1 MKFARTLLAVAAAM
15 GLAIVSPVWAQQGP
29 QKPIGPVAV
38 AGIKTTFIYLGN
50 GVPGVLYE
58 PIEPGPKAQIAV
70 LAMHTGAD
78 YLTHSSCT
86 ELSRRGYRVL
96 CEHTS
101 GDKSGN
107 FDTGRLDG
115 SILEASQGVKFLRG
129 YPGVKKV
136 VLWGHSG
143 GGTLMTAYQSIAENG
158 VKVCQDAQKIHKCP
172 DSLAGL
178 PAADGVILG
187 DTNIGL
193 GTLTLL
199 SVDPAVIDNSS
210 GLKLNPALDMYNPQ
224 NGYQPDGTTTYSEAF
239 RRKFFKAQAERNN
252 AIIKLAEERLAAIKS
267 GKGEFKDD
275 EPFFIPGGYIGNN
288 RLHSMDISLM
298 SRSRKPLSLVHAD
311 GSVTNEII
319 QGRRVARPT
328 QNPSAFYRRGAI
340 KTTVEG
346 FLTSYAIRVDADTY
360 GYDADSI
367 RGVQWTST
375 YASPPGNVQ
384 SMSAPLLLLGM
395 TGSYEGWASDL
406 IYELA
411 RSSDKEA
418 AFIDGATHGYTTC
431 KPCEKTPGQFGDT
444 QKTTYDYADK
454 WLSKPGRFL

>member
-1 MKFARTLLAVAAAM
+1 MSHARIVPAFVAALGFAAAPT
-15 GLAIVSPVWAQQGP
+15 LHAQQAQRQPGP
-29 QKPIGPVAV
+29 INV
-38 AGIKTTFIYLGN
+38 AGVKTTFIALGS

-58 PIEPGPKAQIAV
+58 PTAPGPKAQIAV
-70 LAMHTGAD
+70 LVMHSGAD
-78 YLTHSSCT
+78 YLTHSACT
-86 ELSRRGYRVL
+86 ELSKRGYRVL
-96 CEHTS
+96 CENTS
-101 GDKSGN
+101 GDKSGS

-115 SILEASQGVKFLRG
+115 SVQEAGQGVKFLRS
-129 YPGVKKV
+129 YPGVSKV

-158 VKVCQDAQKIHKCP
+158 PKVCQDAQKIHKCP

-178 PAADGVILG
+178 PRADGVILG

-193 GTLTLL
+193 GTLTLIA
-199 SVDPAVIDNSS
+199 VDPAVIDNSS
-210 GLKLNPALDMYNPQ
+210 GQKLNPALDMYNPQ
-224 NGYQPDGTTTYSEAF
+224 NGYKADGVTTYSADF
-239 RRKFFKAQAERNN
+239 KKKFFKAQAERTN
-252 AIIKLAEERLAAIKS
+252 AIIRQAEERLAAIKA
-267 GKGEFKDD
+267 GKGVYKDD

-288 RLHSMDISLM
+288 RLHSMDLSLM
-298 SRSRKPLSLVHAD
+298 SRSKRPEPLVHPD

-319 QGRRVARPT
+319 QGRRTARPGE
-328 QNPSAFYRRGAI
+328 NPSAFYRRGTI

-346 FLTSYAIRVDADTY
+346 FLTSFAIRVDPNTY
-360 GYDADSI
+360 GYDADTI

-384 SMSAPLLLLGM
+384 SISAPILLMGM
-395 TGSYEGWASDL
+395 TGSFEGWASEMIYDL
-406 IYELA
+406 A
-411 RSSDKEA
+411 KSPDKEV
-418 AFIDGATHGYTTC
+418 AFIDGATHGYGTC